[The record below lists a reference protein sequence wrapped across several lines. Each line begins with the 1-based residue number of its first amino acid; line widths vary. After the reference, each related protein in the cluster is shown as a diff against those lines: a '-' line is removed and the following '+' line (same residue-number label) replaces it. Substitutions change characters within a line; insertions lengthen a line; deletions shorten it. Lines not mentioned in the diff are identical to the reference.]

1 MRTVWECGDSM
12 WSHCVLF
19 TKMDTGH
26 IRNLQTE
33 KPSRDMDLGKNKDKF
48 SFSHVVKCL
57 K

>member
-1 MRTVWECGDSM
+1 M

-33 KPSRDMDLGKNKDKF
+33 KPSREMDLGKNKDKF